1 MRRLV
6 PVLVLAALAG
16 CDDRTAEFDNPGL
29 FEPYMFN
36 DQAYNVSFI
45 ATTPIEDL
53 ALLAQGFTASRAI
66 EVFRMSGEPFGP
78 TDAAEAAAVAARF
91 CTGGTLIF
99 VPGADGVFG
108 DDSPGFVFARNCL
121 EREGQSPDA

>member
-1 MRRLV
+1 MHRLV
-6 PVLVLAALAG
+6 LVSVLAALAG
-16 CDDRTAEFDNPGL
+16 CDDATAEFDSPGL

-36 DQAYNVSFI
+36 DEAYNISFI
-45 ATTPIEDL
+45 ATTPIEDQ
-53 ALLAQGFTASRAI
+53 ALLAQGFIASRAI

-78 TDAAEAAAVAARF
+78 TDAAEAAAVAAQF

-99 VPGADGVFG
+99 VPSADGIFS
-108 DDSPGFVFARNCL
+108 DDPPGFVFARNCL